1 MDYIKKLFQAL
12 LDTLVPPGTIIMFG
26 GTQVPDGY
34 ILIQNVKVYQDEF
47 PRLYPILAA
56 CAELEKGNDS
66 GRAWVKM
73 VNPDGRVPQFTTSGS
88 LVWQLLEASL
98 PNIAGSMFFI
108 AGAVSDQTS
117 ATGAFDYTGRTGTKA
132 GAVWFDSGASN
143 EDKIE
148 FNSSSDNSIYSEGGT
163 VQQAALQALV
173 CIKF

>member
-1 MDYIKKLFQAL
+1 
-12 LDTLVPPGTIIMFG
+12 
-26 GTQVPDGY
+26 
-34 ILIQNVKVYQDEF
+34 
-47 PRLYPILAA
+47 
-56 CAELEKGNDS
+56 
-66 GRAWVKM
+66 
-73 VNPDGRVPQFTTSGS
+73 
-88 LVWQLLEASL
+88 
-98 PNIAGSMFFI
+98 MFFI